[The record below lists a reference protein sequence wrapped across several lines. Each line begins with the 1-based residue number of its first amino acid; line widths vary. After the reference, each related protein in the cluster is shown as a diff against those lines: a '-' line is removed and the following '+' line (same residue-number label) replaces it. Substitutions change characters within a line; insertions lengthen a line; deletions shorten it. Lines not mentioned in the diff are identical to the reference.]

1 MLPAVLEHDEEQ
13 ALAEIEAN
21 LRREA
26 PELSRILEAEVADL
40 EELLALDGAPERTG
54 AAGSHHHHRARAWA
68 RSVLAFALAV
78 VAITLTTLTVGP
90 DLGGLVGAIGLTV
103 ALAYS
108 YQAVRGCPGRR
119 R

>member
-21 LRREA
+21 LRRDA
-26 PELSRILEAEVADL
+26 PELSRMLEAEVTEL
-40 EELLALDGAPERTG
+40 EELLALGDAPEPRST
-54 AAGSHHHHRARAWA
+54 GSHHGRRARAWA
-68 RSVLAFALAV
+68 RSVLAFVLAV
-78 VAITLTTLTVGP
+78 TAIALTTFTVGP
-90 DLGGLVGAIGLTV
+90 DLGGLVGAIGLTI

-119 R
+119 G

>member
-40 EELLALDGAPERTG
+40 EELLALDDAPERTG
-54 AAGSHHHHRARAWA
+54 AGSHHRHRARAWA

>member
-21 LRREA
+21 LRRDA
-26 PELSRILEAEVADL
+26 PELSRMLEAEVADL
-40 EELLALDGAPERTG
+40 EELLALDDAPEPHP
-54 AAGSHHHHRARAWA
+54 AASPHGHRARAWA

-78 VAITLTTLTVGP
+78 VAITVTTLAVGP

-119 R
+119 G